1 MTRAIKVTLAKFEK
15 TRPSTA
21 VTQQEGSYAR
31 TSYQFGL
38 LEQDI
43 LQTPPATCRALKQ
56 TWVQPQTSSLLHNTF
71 RRQRAME
78 EEGEGEG
85 ASEHVLT
92 PLVLTAHVVT
102 PHITQDDVTTNVI
115 TSHVVTQDTVTQN
128 VVTQDDDTPDAVIK
142 EVDTVVIKEVDT
154 HAGVL
159 AKKHQL
165 ENVTDDKE
173 RPSNDTMPCETVND
187 ISDAAGHTDIK
198 DNADNHSEDAKCQH
212 ENVTEPC
219 TDAMK
224 QQEAVSV
231 TVNDDPHSDTVS
243 ATHSD
248 VIKHH
253 SVSVTINDDVVIIGD
268 DQGQSDT
275 TAGQMQSGD
284 QSLCPDAVNGNTH
297 PSKRDINGND
307 TLSHDIQLGVGP
319 NLVTSHL
326 CIDSFIGTKSNS
338 ITTKQRQT
346 LQVDEQRRSKSATP
360 LDLFNRYGR
369 NRFKARSRHS
379 ARSGSRSVPASSQ
392 TLTPS
397 AHLRRCH
404 IPDQFAYTPQNGYSA
419 VHGPHS
425 SLDSLVGEPDAPRNV
440 SRDLV
445 HMCTWY
451 HVPGRYP
458 TMHKPYVPKRL
469 LRRMRLKKWQAA
481 FDDYMLSD
489 ANMCLSADTES
500 EETEMSDGQ
509 LITYFNNP

>member
-43 LQTPPATCRALKQ
+43 RQTPPATHRALKP
-56 TWVQPQTSSLLHNTF
+56 TWVQPQTSSLLHGTF
-71 RRQRAME
+71 RRQRATE
-78 EEGEGEG
+78 DEGEGP
-85 ASEHVLT
+85 SENVLT
-92 PLVLTAHVVT
+92 PLVLTPHVVT
-102 PHITQDDVTTNVI
+102 PHVTQDDVTTNVI

-128 VVTQDDDTPDAVIK
+128 VVTKDVVTQNDDTPDAVTQDI
-142 EVDTVVIKEVDT
+142 DTADVVIKEVDT
-154 HAGVL
+154 RAGVL
-159 AKKHQL
+159 AKKHKL
-165 ENVTDDKE
+165 ENVNDDKE
-173 RPSNDTMPCETVND
+173 RTSNDTMPCETVND
-187 ISDAAGHTDIK
+187 TSDMACHTDIN
-198 DNADNHSEDAKCQH
+198 DNADNHSEDVKCQH
-212 ENVTEPC
+212 ENVTETP

-224 QQEAVSV
+224 QQETVRV
-231 TVNDDPHSDTVS
+231 TVNDDPHSDAVS
-243 ATHSD
+243 ATIIDDTHSD

-268 DQGQSDT
+268 NQGQSDI

-284 QSLCPDAVNGNTH
+284 QSLCPDAVNGNMH

-307 TLSHDIQLGVGP
+307 TLSHDIQLGLGP

-360 LDLFNRYGR
+360 LDLYNRYGR
-369 NRFKARSRHS
+369 NRFKTRSHHS

-397 AHLRRCH
+397 SHLRRCH

-469 LRRMRLKKWQAA
+469 LRRMRLKKMAG
-481 FDDYMLSD
+481 S
-489 ANMCLSADTES
+489 
-500 EETEMSDGQ
+500 
-509 LITYFNNP
+509 I